1 MEKLTYKYDI
11 KEKSIEF
18 SLKLLKYLDKIEK
31 RKVLLPIVDQLVR
44 SGTSV
49 GANIQEAQTSQ
60 SF

>member
-18 SLKLLKYLDKIEK
+18 SLKLLKYIDKIEK
-31 RKVLLPIVDQLVR
+31 RKVLLPIVDQLVL
-44 SGTSV
+44 SGASV

>member
-11 KEKSIEF
+11 NEKSIEF